1 MSASVNVR
9 RKTDF
14 QNPLRLNRVLMLD
27 RVDSF
32 QQTLVLASYAI
43 GLGKELQLLRDN
55 LSGLSFAV
63 QKFDSQLFL

>member
-1 MSASVNVR
+1 
-9 RKTDF
+9 
-14 QNPLRLNRVLMLD
+14 MLD
-27 RVDSF
+27 RVDRF

>member
-1 MSASVNVR
+1 
-9 RKTDF
+9 
-14 QNPLRLNRVLMLD
+14 MLD

-32 QQTLVLASYAI
+32 QQTLVLVSYAI